1 MELSP
6 SRQPEDDDIIRIRD
20 CFSVKYIQSAAFFC
34 RMAWQIEADYD
45 TSGKISAD
53 QRLRHEAF
61 VLNAVFSSVAF
72 LEATINE
79 LWSDAADD
87 AYCFPDEKTEALLRA
102 IGEKWNNEN
111 YFDRTPLPLKYQK
124 VLEIGGL
131 PIFPEND
138 PDFLGIKE
146 IIAIRNYL
154 MHYRREWI
162 PLPTGHESVEDA
174 GQHMEPFGHQLAGRF
189 APSPFAAANLPFF
202 PDRCLGHGCAQW
214 AVKTSLAFT
223 DRFFDVLGLPSSYE
237 GIREELGTR

>member
-1 MELSP
+1 MEQMP
-6 SRQPEDDDIIRIRD
+6 VGQPDEDLEIRFRD
-20 CFSVKYIQSAAFFC
+20 CFSVKYLQSAALFC
-34 RMAWQIEADYD
+34 RLAYRIEGDYSA
-45 TSGKISAD
+45 TGTISPD
-53 QRLRHEAF
+53 GRLRHEAF
-61 VLNAVFSSVAF
+61 VLNAIFSSVAF

-79 LWSDAADD
+79 LWSDAADN
-87 AYCFPDEKTEALLRA
+87 AYCYADEKNEALLRA
-102 IGEKWNNEN
+102 VGEKWNNEN

-131 PIFPEND
+131 PLFPEDD

-162 PLPTGHESVEDA
+162 PLPTGHESVAGA
-174 GQHMEPFGHQLAGRF
+174 GQQTEPFGHQLAGRF

-202 PDRCLGHGCAQW
+202 PDRCLGHGCAEW
-214 AVKTSLAFT
+214 AVTTSLAFT

-237 GIREELGTR
+237 GIRGELGTR